1 MSKQRTIDS
10 FIKDTDFLLAK
21 YKIVQQ
27 YFPDATCNMYGNF
40 GSKTVNAN
48 YTKFEFQTTYSGLF
62 VVPYCE
68 VELDHNG
75 VKETIKIHS
84 KPRASRLV
92 YQDRWRQPK
101 TLRFSRLSI
110 NLKNN
115 QFKDEM
121 LNACRA
127 EMMKYIAGNP
137 GYKLDDKHLE
147 PRLKKLMIFT

>member
-1 MSKQRTIDS
+1 MGKQRTIDS
-10 FIKDTDFLLAK
+10 FIQDTDFLLAK

-27 YFPDATCNMYGNF
+27 HFPDATCNMYGDF
-40 GSKTVNAN
+40 GSKAVNKN
-48 YTKFEFQTTYSGLF
+48 YTKFEFITSYSGLF

-75 VKETIKIHS
+75 MKETIRIHS
-84 KPRASRLV
+84 KPKASRLV
-92 YQDRWRQPK
+92 YLDRWKKPQ
-101 TLRFSRLSI
+101 TLRFSRLSF

-127 EMMKYIAGNP
+127 EMMKYIAANP
-137 GYKLDDKHLE
+137 AYKLDEKHLE